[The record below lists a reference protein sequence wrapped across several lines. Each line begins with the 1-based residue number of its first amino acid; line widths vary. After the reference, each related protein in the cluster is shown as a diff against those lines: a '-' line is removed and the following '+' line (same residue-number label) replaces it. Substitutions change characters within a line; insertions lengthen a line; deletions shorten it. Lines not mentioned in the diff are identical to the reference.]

1 MDRGATPFL
10 WRCLMEDEELEEI
23 TKEAFIQAVEHMVL
37 EYQCK
42 DFHKWH
48 YYRNMLQEVDPHN
61 PLLEVGFHGLSFTGG
76 LKD

>member
-1 MDRGATPFL
+1 MKK
-10 WRCLMEDEELEEI
+10 EELEEI
-23 TKEAFIQAVEHMVL
+23 TREAFIQVVERMVL

-42 DFHKWH
+42 DFHRWH

-61 PLLEVGFHGLSFTGG
+61 PLLEVGFHGLPYFGG

>member
-1 MDRGATPFL
+1 MKK
-10 WRCLMEDEELEEI
+10 EELEEI
-23 TKEAFIQAVEHMVL
+23 TREAFIQVVERMVL

-42 DFHKWH
+42 DFHRWH

-61 PLLEVGFHGLSFTGG
+61 PLLEVSFHGLPYFGG

>member
-1 MDRGATPFL
+1 MKK
-10 WRCLMEDEELEEI
+10 EELEEI
-23 TKEAFIQAVEHMVL
+23 TRDAFIQVVERMVL

-42 DFHKWH
+42 DFHRWH

-61 PLLEVGFHGLSFTGG
+61 PLLEVGFHGLPYFGG